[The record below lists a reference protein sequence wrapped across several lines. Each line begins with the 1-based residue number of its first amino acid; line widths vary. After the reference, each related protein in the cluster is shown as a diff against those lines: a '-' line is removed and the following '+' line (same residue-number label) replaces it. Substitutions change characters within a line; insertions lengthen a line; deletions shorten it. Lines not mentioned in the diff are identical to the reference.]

1 MDLYSV
7 ASILLHALAIGACFY
22 IGYTFGK
29 QDIEKQQ
36 QDNS

>member
-36 QDNS
+36 DNS